1 MLNVDKSFLTVIM
14 ISFKWRRDVFM
25 KSIIHI
31 VNKYFLIINL
41 IYICCASVAYSQEDI
56 YLSPDVNIISVTPV
70 QGSGISLD
78 RVPSNIQIIRKSDL
92 DEKKNFSVV
101 ETLNRK
107 AAGISISNSIAHQCK
122 MILIFGDM

>member
-1 MLNVDKSFLTVIM
+1 MNGN
-14 ISFKWRRDVFM
+14 VFM
-25 KSIIHI
+25 KSIIHN
-31 VNKYFLIINL
+31 VNKNFLIISF
-41 IYICCASVAYSQEDI
+41 IYMCCASVAYSQEDI

-107 AAGISISNSIAHQCK
+107 AAGISISNLNS
-122 MILIFGDM
+122 

>member
-1 MLNVDKSFLTVIM
+1 MS
-14 ISFKWRRDVFM
+14 
-25 KSIIHI
+25 
-31 VNKYFLIINL
+31 
-41 IYICCASVAYSQEDI
+41 CASVAYSQEDI

-107 AAGISISNSIAHQCK
+107 AAGISISNQIEYFEISLHISNLS
-122 MILIFGDM
+122 LIHI